1 MSAVQ
6 AVAAQTAEA
15 SGRIAIRFTRSEA
28 DIAARVAMI
37 RRVYEEFDDGLPYD
51 EGMVRRFYERRVGK
65 PGQCVLHA
73 ELNGRMIGGL
83 TGVIGPHFHSPALGA
98 SVVGFYVVPEHR
110 GSVAV
115 VKLLHGFRRWARTNG
130 AVRMYLSVTSG
141 IDIARTDRMLKRLG
155 FRPKG
160 GNYELAL

>member
-1 MSAVQ
+1 MSAAQ
-6 AVAAQTAEA
+6 ALAAQTTEA
-15 SGRIAIRFTRSEA
+15 RGRIVIRFTRSEE

-51 EGMVRRFYERRVGK
+51 EGMVRRFYERRVAK
-65 PGQCVLHA
+65 QDHCVLHA
-73 ELNGRMIGGL
+73 ELNGKMIGGL
-83 TGVIGPHFHSPALGA
+83 TGVVARHFHSPALAA
-98 SVVGFYVVPEHR
+98 SVVGFYVAPEHR

-115 VKLLHGFRRWARTNG
+115 VKMLHGFRRWARTNG

-141 IDIARTDRMLKRLG
+141 IGIARTDRMLKRLG

>member
-6 AVAAQTAEA
+6 AVAPQTAEA
-15 SGRIAIRFTRSEA
+15 GGRIAIRFTRSEA

-65 PGQCVLHA
+65 PDQCVLHA
-73 ELNGRMIGGL
+73 ELHGRMIGGL